1 MKKKLSVILIATCA
15 LICLNSLAG
24 CEWITNFWVNG
35 RKHLFSYMDAIE
47 SECKEYSVVD
57 ELPEDTK
64 DDALYI
70 KDGNVEVQNKN
81 VSIEKLKH
89 VTGYNIKIE
98 ETEIVFDVD
107 YLIANSEAFNKIIKV
122 WDDYVWDDLEAGYYK
137 VDVNDIHISCR
148 IFDDQ
153 FFVVVHYLVP
163 NNNLIIDWRGC
174 IPDCYFRF
182 DVTDYS
188 LEYVGYSK
196 NYRQN
201 SYLVKN

>member
-1 MKKKLSVILIATCA
+1 MKKKLRVVLITICA
-15 LICLNSLAG
+15 LICLNLLVG

-196 NYRQN
+196 KYRGR

>member
-1 MKKKLSVILIATCA
+1 MKKKLRVLLITICV
-15 LICLNSLAG
+15 LICLNLLVG

-35 RKHLFSYMDAIE
+35 RKHLFSYMGDIE
-47 SECKEYSVVD
+47 SECKDYSVVD
-57 ELPEDTK
+57 EKPAGYEC
-64 DDALYI
+64 LYV
-70 KDGNVEVQNKN
+70 GNDEIVVQNKN
-81 VSIEKLKH
+81 VTIEEITQWKIYT
-89 VTGYNIKIE
+89 VKIE
-98 ETEIVFDVD
+98 ETIIELDVD

-137 VDVNDIHISCR
+137 VDVNDINISCR

-153 FFVVVHYLVP
+153 FFVVVYYLVP

-196 NYRQN
+196 KYRGR
-201 SYLVKN
+201 SYLVKNT

>member
-1 MKKKLSVILIATCA
+1 
-15 LICLNSLAG
+15 
-24 CEWITNFWVNG
+24 
-35 RKHLFSYMDAIE
+35 MDAIE

-196 NYRQN
+196 KYRGR
-201 SYLVKN
+201 SYLVKNT

>member
-1 MKKKLSVILIATCA
+1 MKKKLRVVFIALCA
-15 LICLNSLAG
+15 LICLNSLVG
-24 CEWITNFWVNG
+24 CDWFDYGE
-35 RKHLFSYMDAIE
+35 KHMIAYMDAIE

-98 ETEIVFDVD
+98 ETEIVLDAD
-107 YLIANSEAFNKIIKV
+107 YLIANSETFNKIVKL
-122 WDDYVWDDLEAGYYK
+122 WDDYVWDNREAGYYK
-137 VDVNDIHISCR
+137 IDVNDIKDILIGCW

-153 FFVVVHYLVP
+153 FFVSVYYYRYTGTGLE
-163 NNNLIIDWRGC
+163 DWRGG
-174 IPDCYFRF
+174 IPCCYFRF

-196 NYRQN
+196 KYRRR